1 MTPPIAAIMTRA
13 ITIFLELAEIA
24 EPMEDIVDVAEF
36 ITVDDDDDDDDDGS
50 TIMNIN
56 YIIIHRTL
64 LYTLNEYKRAN
75 IFMARSCLISFEN
88 NMKSN

>member
-1 MTPPIAAIMTRA
+1 MTPPIAAI
-13 ITIFLELAEIA
+13 ITSVMIMFLELAERADPI
-24 EPMEDIVDVAEF
+24 EDIVDEAEL
-36 ITVDDDDDDDDDGS
+36 ITDDDDDGS
-50 TIMNIN
+50 TIMNID

>member
-1 MTPPIAAIMTRA
+1 M
-13 ITIFLELAEIA
+13 FLELAERADPI
-24 EPMEDIVDVAEF
+24 EDIVDEAEL
-36 ITVDDDDDDDDDGS
+36 ITDDDDDDDGS
-50 TIMNIN
+50 TIMNID

>member
-1 MTPPIAAIMTRA
+1 MTPPIAAI
-13 ITIFLELAEIA
+13 ITSVMIMFLELAERADPI
-24 EPMEDIVDVAEF
+24 EDIVDEAEL
-36 ITVDDDDDDDDDGS
+36 ITDDDDDDDGS
-50 TIMNIN
+50 TIMNID